1 MKRLLLMSLA
11 FIAISASAQPN
22 GDDGLLMGYDEP
34 WTARLL
40 YNPGRRFDNSWPQLC
55 KAGADDKYTI
65 SLPYATQ
72 NDREVQV
79 QFKSTVNLASTH
91 KYKLT
96 FNSRLIA
103 GTDYS
108 ATVLLAEN
116 KDDNVIAI
124 EAYFNVNSGQVTVD
138 DITGKDISDLK
149 IWFDFSGNSD
159 GTKIEIS
166 NISIVDKSFANA
178 ERWVGT
184 MFYDQSYYA
193 PNGSRVGD
201 PIIEGLN
208 ESMEWTTPEFSDS
221 NWDTARMPIG
231 NAGFIS
237 EVQTIWEGG
246 DYNNYWIRRNFTL
259 TEVVP
264 TSKYVIN
271 ACHDDTYKI
280 YVNGHLIDEAEDWTV
295 GYESVDIEIP
305 SYFLQVGKNVI
316 AVNQQ
321 QNWGGKFADYGM
333 TIIPNYYEEYDNV
346 DPAEVLVANEIQV
359 ANIDQ
364 FIDYS
369 FNYGAWLELYN
380 NSDKKVNLGGL
391 FVTDDPNDPTKF
403 MIPMGYGVVQ
413 PYGFK
418 TIYFDHNAA
427 DGVYGETA
435 NKQVRFDLNDE
446 GGTIYVADY
455 TGKIFITQNYP
466 ISIARCSYARKTDG
480 TGEWAMTGEPTPGKS
495 NNNSDFSSQRLD
507 APVVDT
513 DSKLFTSPFTV
524 NVTIP
529 AGATL
534 RYTTDGSTPTK
545 ESSIS
550 TDGVFNI
557 SETTP
562 LRLRLFR
569 QGYLPSQVIT
579 RSYIYKDKDYYLPII
594 SINTAD
600 ENLYG
605 DSIGVYCQGVNGVTG
620 HGNNSVRNNL
630 NMDWVRPVNAEYI
643 TADGK
648 MVINQ
653 EAEFGIIGGW
663 SRLYAPSSF
672 RLKAKN
678 IYEGMKAFDYRF
690 FHSKPY
696 NKYKEILIRNG
707 GNENDSQAHG
717 RIKDAIIQQTLS
729 TSGIYVDCQALQPA
743 HVFFNGKY
751 IGMLNLRDP
760 SNKYFGTAN
769 YGYDKDN
776 IDAYEYAGGYIQK
789 AGDNKAFNEW
799 VSLAANASSDAIYQ
813 VLRDKVDIDEYAN
826 FVAAITYIGSSD
838 WICNSN
844 NLKGFRSKDNGRF
857 HTTLFDVDWGFSNA
871 RGLSQLYNSNA
882 NDFTRN
888 FRNMTANSD
897 FRRQFIDTYCLM
909 GGSVYTAKRSKEI
922 ADSLAH
928 LFEPALALEGK
939 QPWSS
944 YNELVP
950 NMTNEGRRET
960 HMQDLRELFGLDQ
973 GMKVQLEANIPEAQ
987 LRLNGL
993 NVPLN
998 KFDGTLFAPV
1008 KIEASA
1014 PAGYN
1019 FVGWKKNET
1028 TGTKLI
1034 SKGDE
1039 WFYWDQG
1046 SLDGTTWNTQKL
1058 QSSWSIGNAPFGYG
1072 KDGLVT
1078 TTTSNLSCYYF
1089 RKTIVMN
1096 DVISDDETFTL
1107 NFVADDGF
1115 VVYVNGQE
1123 AGRYLMPDGTPTYAT
1138 FATTYANNNPDSG
1151 TMQLDRSLFIKGRN
1165 VIAVEVHN
1173 NKLESTDIYWD
1184 AELTRSKNL
1193 GEMMTADRV
1202 ISIDNNID
1210 QSLIAIFEPIAEEYL
1225 KKAGS
1230 TPVMINEISA
1240 ANTIYMNDYHKRN
1253 DWIELYNTTSQP
1265 IDIDGMY
1272 LSDDESNPM
1281 KFQINAADMIG
1292 TDPDFMSD
1300 QPTVIPPHGY
1310 IIIWADK
1317 LDPMYQL
1324 HSSFKL
1330 GNNDGECIVL
1340 TAKDSSW
1347 SDKLEYVSHSGEETV
1362 GRYPDG
1368 GKRVYKMTRPTIDAR
1383 NQLTTYAEWLYGE
1396 DVNFDPSSVDGIET
1410 AEIDHGEV
1418 VDKKYYTVD
1427 GVLLQSP
1434 VRGVNIVRMTH
1445 VDGTVTTKKI
1455 VVK

>member
-1 MKRLLLMSLA
+1 MKRIFLLSLA
-11 FIAISASAQPN
+11 FAAISASAQTN
-22 GDDGLLMGYDEP
+22 GDDGLLMGYEEP

-65 SLPYATQ
+65 SLPYATA
-72 NDREVQV
+72 NDREAQV
-79 QFKSTVNLASTH
+79 QFKSTVNLSSSH
-91 KYKLT
+91 KYRLT
-96 FNSRLIA
+96 FNTRLIA

-108 ATVLLAEN
+108 AAVLLAEN
-116 KDDNVIAI
+116 SDDNDIAS
-124 EAYFNVNSGQVTVD
+124 ETYFNVGSGQVVVD
-138 DITGKDISDLK
+138 NITGKDISDLK

-184 MFYDQSYYA
+184 MFYDQRYYA
-193 PNGSRVGD
+193 PNGVRVSD
-201 PIIEGLN
+201 PTIEGLK
-208 ESMEWTTPEFSDS
+208 ESLEWATADFNDS
-221 NWDTARMPIG
+221 NWGTARMPIG
-231 NAGFIS
+231 NAGFVS

-259 TEVVP
+259 TKVER
-264 TSKYVIN
+264 TSKYEVDV
-271 ACHDDTYKI
+271 CHDDTYKL
-280 YVNGHLIDEAEDWTV
+280 YVNGHLIAEAEDWTS
-295 GYESVDIEIP
+295 GYETLHFEIP
-305 SYFLQVGKNVI
+305 AMFLNEGKNVI
-316 AVNQQ
+316 AVYQQ
-321 QNWGGKFADYGM
+321 QNYGGKFSDLGL
-333 TIIPNYYEEYDNV
+333 TVTPNYYEEYDNV
-346 DPAEVLVANEIQV
+346 NPADVLVANEIQV

-380 NSDKKVNLGGL
+380 TSDKKVNLGGL
-391 FVTDDPNDPTKF
+391 FVSDDPNDPMKF
-403 MIPMGYGVVQ
+403 MIPMGYGVIQ
-413 PYGFK
+413 PHGYK

-427 DGVYGETA
+427 DGVYGPTA
-435 NKQVRFDLNDE
+435 NKQVRFNLNDE
-446 GGTIYVADY
+446 GGTIYVSDY
-455 TGKIFITQNYP
+455 NGKPFITQNYP
-466 ISIARCSYARKTDG
+466 ISIMRCSYARKVDG
-480 TGEWAMTGEPTPGKS
+480 TGEWAMTGEPTPNAS
-495 NNNSDFSSQRLD
+495 NNNSDFSSQRLE
-507 APVVDT
+507 APVIDT
-513 DSKLFTSPFTV
+513 DSKLFTSPFTAR
-524 NVTIP
+524 VTIP

-545 ESSIS
+545 ESAVS

-569 QGYLPSQVIT
+569 KGYLPSQVIT
-579 RSYIYKDKDYYLPII
+579 RSYIYRDKEYYLPVVAITTD
-594 SINTAD
+594 N

-620 HGNNSVRNNL
+620 HGNNTDRNNL
-630 NMDWVRPVNAEYI
+630 NMDWVRPVNAEYL

-672 RLKAKN
+672 RLKAKT
-678 IYEGMKAFDYRF
+678 IFEGQKSFDYRF
-690 FHSKPY
+690 FQSKPY

-707 GNENDSQAHG
+707 GNDNDSQAHG

-729 TSGIYVDCQALQPA
+729 TSGMYVDCQALQPA

-776 IDAYEYAGGYIQK
+776 IDAYEYAGGYKQK

-799 VSLAANASSDAIYQ
+799 TSLATNASSDATYQ
-813 VLRDKVDIDEYAN
+813 VLRDKVDVDEYAN
-826 FVAAITYIGSSD
+826 FVAAITYVGSSD

-844 NLKGFRSKDNGRF
+844 NLKGFRSRDNGRF
-857 HTTLFDVDWGFSNA
+857 HTTMFDVDWGFSNA

-882 NDFTRN
+882 NEFTRN
-888 FRNMTANSD
+888 FKNMTANPT

-909 GGSVYTAKRSKEI
+909 GGSVYTAARSKAV

-950 NMTNEGRRET
+950 NMTSESRRET
-960 HMQDLRELFGLDQ
+960 HMQDLRELFGLGQ
-973 GMKVQLEANIPEAQ
+973 GMKVKLDANIPEAS
-987 LRLNGL
+987 LRVNGL

-1008 KIEASA
+1008 DIEASA

-1019 FVGWKKNET
+1019 FVGWRNNNYISKT
-1028 TGTKLI
+1028 LI
-1034 SKGDE
+1034 SRGDE
-1039 WFYWDQG
+1039 WFFWDKG
-1046 SLDGTTWNTQKL
+1046 SLDDVDWKNLRL
-1058 QSSWSIGNAPFGYG
+1058 QGEWSNGNAPVGYG
-1072 KDGLVT
+1072 KTDIASET
-1078 TTTSNLSCYYF
+1078 AANLPTYYL
-1089 RKTIVMN
+1089 RKVVIINAKPTDE
-1096 DVISDDETFTL
+1096 DVFTL
-1107 NFVADDGF
+1107 NYVADDGF
-1115 VVYVNGQE
+1115 VLYVNGVE
-1123 AGRYLMPDGTPTYAT
+1123 AGRYLMPEGTPTYNT
-1138 FATTYANNNPDSG
+1138 FATTHAVGNPDTG
-1151 TMQLDRSLFIKGRN
+1151 TIILDKNLFTVGRN

-1173 NKLESTDIYWD
+1173 NKTASTDIYWD
-1184 AELTRSKNL
+1184 AELVSSKTT
-1193 GEMMTADRV
+1193 GEMVKTERV
-1202 ISIDNNID
+1202 YSIDTD
-1210 QSLIAIFEPIAEEYL
+1210 QSQSLTAIFEPIAEEYL
-1225 KKAGS
+1225 KKAGV
-1230 TPVMINEISA
+1230 TPVVINEISA
-1240 ANTIYMNDYHKRN
+1240 ANSVFMNDYHKRN

-1265 IDIDGMY
+1265 VDINGMY
-1272 LSDDESNPM
+1272 LSDNESNPM
-1281 KFQINAADMIG
+1281 KFQINASELIG

-1310 IIIWADK
+1310 LILWADN

-1324 HSSFKL
+1324 HTPFKL
-1330 GNNDGECIVL
+1330 GNNDGECVIL
-1340 TAKDSSW
+1340 TAKDGSW
-1347 SDKLEYVSHSGEETV
+1347 SDKIEYVSHNGEESV

-1368 GKRVYKMTRPTIDAR
+1368 GRRVYKMTHPTISAR

-1396 DVNFDPSSVDGIET
+1396 DTNFDPSSVDGIEA
-1410 AEIDHGEV
+1410 AEINHGEV
-1418 VDKKYYTVD
+1418 IDTKYYTID
-1427 GVLLQSP
+1427 GVLLQKP
-1434 VRGVNIVRMTH
+1434 VRGVNIVKLTH
-1445 VDGTVTTKKI
+1445 TDGTISTKKI
-1455 VVK
+1455 IVK

>member
-1 MKRLLLMSLA
+1 MKRIFLLSLA
-11 FIAISASAQPN
+11 FAAISASAQTN
-22 GDDGLLMGYDEP
+22 GDDGLLMGYEEP

-65 SLPYATQ
+65 SLPYATA
-72 NDREVQV
+72 NDREAQV
-79 QFKSTVNLASTH
+79 QFKSTVNLSSSH

-96 FNSRLIA
+96 FNTRLIA

-108 ATVLLAEN
+108 ASVLLAEN
-116 KDDNVIAI
+116 SDDNVIAA
-124 EAYFNVNSGQVTVD
+124 ETYFNVGSGQVVVD

-184 MFYDQSYYA
+184 MFYDQRYYA
-193 PNGSRVGD
+193 PNGVRISD
-201 PIIEGLN
+201 PTIEGLK
-208 ESMEWTTPEFSDS
+208 ESLEWATADFNDS
-221 NWDTARMPIG
+221 NWGTARMPIG
-231 NAGFIS
+231 STGFVS

-259 TEVVP
+259 TKVER
-264 TSKYVIN
+264 TSKYEVDV
-271 ACHDDTYKI
+271 CHDDTYKL
-280 YVNGHLIDEAEDWTV
+280 YVNGHLIAEAEDWTS
-295 GYESVDIEIP
+295 GYETLHFEIP
-305 SYFLQVGKNVI
+305 AMFLNEGKNVI
-316 AVNQQ
+316 AVYQQ
-321 QNWGGKFADYGM
+321 QNFGGKFSDLGL
-333 TIIPNYYEEYDNV
+333 TVTPNYYEEYDNV
-346 DPAEVLVANEIQV
+346 NPADVLVANEIQV

-380 NSDKKVNLGGL
+380 TSDKKVNLGGL
-391 FVTDDPNDPTKF
+391 FVSDDPNDPMKF
-403 MIPMGYGVVQ
+403 MIPMGYGVIQ
-413 PYGFK
+413 PHGYK

-427 DGVYGETA
+427 DGVYGPTA
-435 NKQVRFDLNDE
+435 NKQVRFNLNDE
-446 GGTIYVADY
+446 GGTIYVSDY
-455 TGKIFITQNYP
+455 NGKPFITQNYP
-466 ISIARCSYARKTDG
+466 ISIMRCSYARKVDG
-480 TGEWAMTGEPTPGKS
+480 TGEWAMTGEPTPNAS
-495 NNNSDFSSQRLD
+495 NNNSDFSSQRLE
-507 APVVDT
+507 APVIDT
-513 DSKLFTSPFTV
+513 DSKLFTSPFTAR
-524 NVTIP
+524 VTIP

-545 ESSIS
+545 ESAVS

-569 QGYLPSQVIT
+569 KGYLPSQVIT
-579 RSYIYKDKDYYLPII
+579 RSYIYRDKEYYLPVVAITTD
-594 SINTAD
+594 N

-620 HGNNSVRNNL
+620 HGNNTDRNNL
-630 NMDWVRPVNAEYI
+630 NMDWVRPVNAEYL

-672 RLKAKN
+672 RLKAKT
-678 IYEGMKAFDYRF
+678 IFEGQKSFDYRF
-690 FHSKPY
+690 FQSKPY

-707 GNENDSQAHG
+707 GNDNDSQAHG

-729 TSGIYVDCQALQPA
+729 TSGMYVDCQALQPA

-776 IDAYEYAGGYIQK
+776 IDAYEYAGGYKQK
-789 AGDNKAFNEW
+789 AGDNKAFSEW
-799 VSLAANASSDAIYQ
+799 TSLATNASSDATYQ
-813 VLRDKVDIDEYAN
+813 VLRDKVDVDEYAN
-826 FVAAITYIGSSD
+826 FVAAITYVGSSD

-844 NLKGFRSKDNGRF
+844 NLKGFRSRDNGRF
-857 HTTLFDVDWGFSNA
+857 HTTMFDVDWGFSNP

-882 NDFTRN
+882 NEFTRN
-888 FRNMTANSD
+888 FKNMTANPT

-909 GGSVYTAKRSKEI
+909 GGSVYTAARSKAV

-950 NMTNEGRRET
+950 NMTSESRRET
-960 HMQDLRELFGLDQ
+960 HMQDLRELFGLGQ
-973 GMKVQLEANIPEAQ
+973 GMKVKLDANIPEAS
-987 LRLNGL
+987 LRVNGL

-1008 KIEASA
+1008 DIEASA

-1019 FVGWKKNET
+1019 FVGWRNNNYISKT
-1028 TGTKLI
+1028 LI
-1034 SKGDE
+1034 SRGDE
-1039 WFYWDQG
+1039 WFFWDKG
-1046 SLDGTTWNTQKL
+1046 SLDDVDWKNLRL
-1058 QSSWSIGNAPFGYG
+1058 QGEWSNGNAPVGYG
-1072 KDGLVT
+1072 KTDIASET
-1078 TTTSNLSCYYF
+1078 AANLPTYYF
-1089 RKTIVMN
+1089 RKVVIINTKPTDE
-1096 DVISDDETFTL
+1096 DVFTL
-1107 NFVADDGF
+1107 NYVADDGF
-1115 VVYVNGQE
+1115 VLYVNGVE
-1123 AGRYLMPDGTPTYAT
+1123 AGRYLMPEGTPTYNT
-1138 FATTYANNNPDSG
+1138 FATTHAVGNPDTG
-1151 TMQLDRSLFIKGRN
+1151 TIILDKNLFTVGRN

-1173 NKLESTDIYWD
+1173 NKTASTDIYWD
-1184 AELTRSKNL
+1184 AELVSSKTT
-1193 GEMMTADRV
+1193 GEMVKTERV
-1202 ISIDNNID
+1202 YSIDTD
-1210 QSLIAIFEPIAEEYL
+1210 QSQSLTAIFEPIAEEYL
-1225 KKAGS
+1225 KKAGV
-1230 TPVMINEISA
+1230 TPVVINEISA
-1240 ANTIYMNDYHKRN
+1240 ANSVFMNDYHKRN

-1265 IDIDGMY
+1265 VDINGMY
-1272 LSDDESNPM
+1272 LSDNESNPM
-1281 KFQINAADMIG
+1281 KFQINASELIG

-1310 IIIWADK
+1310 LILWADN

-1324 HSSFKL
+1324 HTPFKL
-1330 GNNDGECIVL
+1330 GNNDGECVIL
-1340 TAKDSSW
+1340 TAKDGSW
-1347 SDKLEYVSHSGEETV
+1347 SDKIEYVSHNGEESV

-1368 GKRVYKMTRPTIDAR
+1368 GRRVYKMTHPTISAR

-1396 DVNFDPSSVDGIET
+1396 DTNFDPSSVDGIEA
-1410 AEIDHGEV
+1410 AEINHGEV
-1418 VDKKYYTVD
+1418 IDTKYYTID
-1427 GVLLQSP
+1427 GVLLQKP
-1434 VRGVNIVRMTH
+1434 VRGVNIVKLTH
-1445 VDGTVTTKKI
+1445 TDGTISTKKI
-1455 VVK
+1455 IVK